1 MAAVIP
7 LTPKA
12 AETKGLLYWMER
24 VLEERER
31 VSASPD
37 EDSVHDLRVALRRCR
52 SLASVFGE
60 IDPHPVW
67 RALRKTSK
75 KLFRSL
81 GVIRDAQIQEAWALK
96 LAAADDPLRGQIL
109 YALKAGHLRH
119 QRDAKK
125 SAAKFDE
132 KDWVRL
138 ARELRPRVRLL
149 PANGDASLCLALER
163 HAEAA
168 ELHRRALRTDKMK
181 PWHELRI
188 GIKHFRYTVENL
200 LPKLHATWS
209 AELKRLQDL
218 LGDVHDLD
226 VLAETVRA
234 TAADSTALAR
244 WQENIARERR
254 ERIET
259 YRQLTLGSTSLWNQ
273 WRAGLPMNGRVAEVA
288 EARLRVTARA
298 ADPNFAKTASE
309 GRLAKKLFKEVQRAK
324 LAPVV
329 KEEELGAVMRATAV
343 LHGIEPEG
351 TRKTANKDARKFLA
365 QLPLPPGWNVED
377 WQLLALAVRY
387 HRGAEPSTESGRFAK
402 LEPAQQNKLI
412 VIAGILRISR
422 ALRKAGVNAG
432 AKVRVESK
440 ADSMEIFVEG
450 FLEGQA
456 APKGLAAGKQMLE
469 SASGKTISFRGF
481 EKLAP
486 MLPLEFPAAKE
497 PPLSVASD

>member
-24 VLEERER
+24 VLEEREQ
-31 VSASPD
+31 VIASPD

-52 SLASVFGE
+52 SLASVFE
-60 IDPHPVW
+60 EVDPHPAW
-67 RALRKTSK
+67 RTLRKTSK

-96 LAAADDPLRGQIL
+96 LASADDPLRGQIL
-109 YALKAGHLRH
+109 YSLKAGHLRH
-119 QRDAKK
+119 ERDAKK
-125 SAAKFDE
+125 SAARFGE

-149 PANGDASLCLALER
+149 PADGDAALCLALER
-163 HAEAA
+163 QAEAA
-168 ELHRRALRTDKMK
+168 ELHRRALRSEKMK

-200 LPKLHATWS
+200 LPKLHAVWGS
-209 AELKRLQDL
+209 DLKRLQDL

-226 VLAETVRA
+226 VLAQTVRA
-234 TAADSTALAR
+234 TAADSTALLK

-273 WRAGLPMNGRVAEVA
+273 WRAGLPANGRVAQVA
-288 EARLRVTARA
+288 EARLRTTARA
-298 ADPNFAKTASE
+298 ADPNFAKTSGE
-309 GRLAKKLFKEVQRAK
+309 GRLAKKLFKELQRSK
-324 LAPVV
+324 SAPGL
-329 KEEELGAVMRATAV
+329 KQSELDGVMRAAAM

-351 TRKTANKDARKFLA
+351 RRKAANKDARKFLA

-402 LEPAQQNKLI
+402 LEPAQQNKLL
-412 VIAGILRISR
+412 VIAGILRIAR
-422 ALRKAGVNAG
+422 TLRKAGVNPG
-432 AKVRVESK
+432 AKVRVEPKS
-440 ADSMEIFVEG
+440 DSAEIFVEG
-450 FLEGQA
+450 FLEGPA
-456 APKGLAAGKQMLE
+456 SPKGLAAGKQMLE
-469 SASGKTISFRGF
+469 SAAGKTISFRGF

-497 PPLSVASD
+497 SPLSVASD